1 VEEMKMEKFLWNLG
15 GYAIVALSFLSIL
28 LLAARQNFW
37 NALFCGI
44 CFFVGWVYMR
54 KRPTWIEV

>member
-1 VEEMKMEKFLWNLG
+1 MEKFLWNLG
-15 GYAIVALSFLSIL
+15 GYAIIALSFLSIL

-44 CFFVGWVYMR
+44 CFLAGWVYMR